1 MTLIWIALLTAACIA
16 LLAVSLVRYGHVRKS
31 AEELHDLLADRESTY
46 CREDYHADGTCDMC
60 FDLIGE
66 EKVAVC
72 TCGKTFH
79 VSCAEPT
86 GSCPYCGE
94 DYANFHIR
102 DARRVTCPLCG
113 REMVGDVCECGLV
126 MPDSRGHFRCPCGN
140 DLKITDTRCSVC
152 GREFTREVRTVGKEF
167 IPHRE

>member
-1 MTLIWIALLTAACIA
+1 MELIWAAALTAASGV
-16 LLAVSLVRYGHVRKS
+16 LLAVSLVRYRSLKKS
-31 AEELHDLLADRESTY
+31 SDDQHRLLAERVSTY
-46 CREDYHADGTCDMC
+46 CREDYHADSTCDIC
-60 FDLIGE
+60 FDSIGE

-72 TCGKTFH
+72 TCGKTYH

-113 REMVGDVCECGLV
+113 REMVNDVCECGLV
-126 MPDSRGHFRCPCGN
+126 MPDSRGHFKCRCGN

-152 GREFTREVRTVGKEF
+152 GCEFTREIHTVGKEF